1 MTGFKK
7 ALDAEIKKTAGR
19 KKVKVAMVLCL
30 IATLISA
37 VICTLAGN
45 FMGVNMTGKAEF
57 SLTVLPVF
65 LNFLI
70 PLFVIFMCIDVFG
83 AEFSSG
89 TMKTTLLTGA
99 PRYEIFFA
107 KTALLGIFIA
117 AMLAF
122 SMVTSFIASIII
134 GKTEWAIL
142 RVIFSYIISFFPL
155 MTFAF
160 MCARV
165 SNVIKSSG
173 ASFMISVL
181 LYIAFY
187 VLGIVF
193 PALSAFFFTSGF
205 DVYIL
210 LSRPSLGAFKI
221 IRTLLMLLGYSALF
235 AGLGEYLF
243 EKKEF

>member
-1 MTGFKK
+1 MTGFRT
-7 ALDAEIKKTAGR
+7 ALAAEIKKTAGR
-19 KKVKVAMVLCL
+19 KKVKVAMALCFVV
-30 IATLISA
+30 TVISA
-37 VICTLAGN
+37 VICTFAGN

-70 PLFVIFMCIDVFG
+70 PLFVIFMCIDMFG

-122 SMVTSFIASIII
+122 SMVTSFIASVII
-134 GKTEWAIL
+134 GKTGWAL
-142 RVIFSYIISFFPL
+142 FRVIFSYIISFVPL

-160 MCARV
+160 MCAFV

-173 ASFMISVL
+173 ASFMLSVL

-187 VLGIVF
+187 VLGMLF
-193 PALSAFFFTSGF
+193 PAFSAFFFTSGF

-210 LSRPSLGAFKI
+210 LSRPSLGALKI

-235 AGLGEYLF
+235 AGIGEYLF

>member
-99 PRYEIFFA
+99 PR
-107 KTALLGIFIA
+107 
-117 AMLAF
+117 
-122 SMVTSFIASIII
+122 
-134 GKTEWAIL
+134 
-142 RVIFSYIISFFPL
+142 
-155 MTFAF
+155 
-160 MCARV
+160 
-165 SNVIKSSG
+165 
-173 ASFMISVL
+173 
-181 LYIAFY
+181 
-187 VLGIVF
+187 
-193 PALSAFFFTSGF
+193 
-205 DVYIL
+205 
-210 LSRPSLGAFKI
+210 
-221 IRTLLMLLGYSALF
+221 
-235 AGLGEYLF
+235 
-243 EKKEF
+243 